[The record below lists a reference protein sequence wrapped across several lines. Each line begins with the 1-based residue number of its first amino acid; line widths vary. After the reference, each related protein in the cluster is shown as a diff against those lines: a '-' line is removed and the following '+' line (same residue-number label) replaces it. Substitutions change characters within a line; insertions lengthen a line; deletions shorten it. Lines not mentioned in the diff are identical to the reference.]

1 MAAQLTNREI
11 ADVFHAIADL
21 MEILGEDRFRT
32 QAYRRA
38 GDALADLPQP
48 LSVYRER
55 GELGQIP
62 GVGKAITDKIEELLD
77 TGELQFYSK
86 LRARVPEGVRE
97 ILRIPNVGPR
107 TAGRLYQ
114 ELGITSLAELKA
126 AAEDGRLR
134 GIKGF
139 GEKTIQ
145 GILQGIAQAEKA
157 EHRTLL
163 HHALQA
169 AERLIAELRA
179 AEPSIREACFTG
191 SLRRARPTIG
201 DLDILAAADDPAA
214 VVRAFTKL
222 PIVARVESSGAEKAT
237 VHLHSGLQA
246 DLIAV
251 QPRLWA
257 SALQHFTGGKAHNIR
272 FRELALAKG
281 LSFSE
286 HGFRKL
292 DGSGVIEPATEE
304 EVYAAVGLP
313 WIPPELREE
322 SGEFEAARTGRLP
335 QLVELSDIVADLHMH
350 TTWSDGRGSL
360 REMAEAARA
369 RGLRYIAI
377 TDHSAYL
384 GVTNGLDAARLRAQA
399 EEVRALNAE
408 YEAAGDP
415 FRILH
420 GVEVDITPDG
430 GLALA
435 DEVLAE
441 LDIVVASPH
450 SNLRQPP
457 EKATERLLRAIRNPH
472 VDIIGHPTGRLI
484 GSREGADIDVDAV
497 ARAAAETGTLLEIN
511 SGPDRLDLD
520 AQAARRALE
529 LGAKLTV
536 NSDSH
541 HPENLAWVRLGVL
554 TARRGWA
561 EAKDIANTWS
571 LEQLREWLGRGAPA

>member
-1 MAAQLTNREI
+1 MAQRNGLHSRSGMAAQLTNREI

-157 EHRTLL
+157 EHRPLL
-163 HHALQA
+163 HHALPA

-214 VVRAFTKL
+214 GVRAFTKL
-222 PIVARVESSGAEKAT
+222 PFVARVESSGAEKAT

-246 DLIAV
+246 
-251 QPRLWA
+251 
-257 SALQHFTGGKAHNIR
+257 
-272 FRELALAKG
+272 
-281 LSFSE
+281 
-286 HGFRKL
+286 
-292 DGSGVIEPATEE
+292 
-304 EVYAAVGLP
+304 
-313 WIPPELREE
+313 
-322 SGEFEAARTGRLP
+322 
-335 QLVELSDIVADLHMH
+335 
-350 TTWSDGRGSL
+350 
-360 REMAEAARA
+360 
-369 RGLRYIAI
+369 
-377 TDHSAYL
+377 
-384 GVTNGLDAARLRAQA
+384 
-399 EEVRALNAE
+399 
-408 YEAAGDP
+408 
-415 FRILH
+415 
-420 GVEVDITPDG
+420 
-430 GLALA
+430 
-435 DEVLAE
+435 
-441 LDIVVASPH
+441 
-450 SNLRQPP
+450 
-457 EKATERLLRAIRNPH
+457 
-472 VDIIGHPTGRLI
+472 
-484 GSREGADIDVDAV
+484 
-497 ARAAAETGTLLEIN
+497 
-511 SGPDRLDLD
+511 
-520 AQAARRALE
+520 
-529 LGAKLTV
+529 
-536 NSDSH
+536 
-541 HPENLAWVRLGVL
+541 
-554 TARRGWA
+554 
-561 EAKDIANTWS
+561 
-571 LEQLREWLGRGAPA
+571 